1 MNFFDILRSLLFAK
15 KTAEDL
21 CSEGLQQFTPYR
33 VNRWISFYDNSK
45 TIFINETF
53 NKFASL
59 FEDKNEMY
67 KLYFNLIPQSKFKKI
82 NYIKKKKETQDEDPS
97 VAVIAKSNML
107 SKREILQYI
116 DLTNIT
122 SK

>member
-21 CSEGLQQFTPYR
+21 CSEGLQQFTPYM

-67 KLYFNLIPQSKFKKI
+67 KLYFNLIPQSKIKKI
-82 NYIKKKKETQDEDPS
+82 NYIKKKKETQDENPS
-97 VAVIAKSNML
+97 VAVIAKNNML

-116 DLTNIT
+116 DLTNNT

>member
-21 CSEGLQQFTPYR
+21 CSEGLQQFTPYM

-67 KLYFNLIPQSKFKKI
+67 KLYINLIPQSKFKKI

>member
-21 CSEGLQQFTPYR
+21 CSEGLQQFTPFMI
-33 VNRWISFYDNSK
+33 NRWISFYDNSK

-53 NKFASL
+53 NRFASL

-97 VAVIAKSNML
+97 VAVIAKGNML
-107 SKREILQYI
+107 SKREVQQYI
-116 DLTNIT
+116 DLTNVI

>member
-21 CSEGLQQFTPYR
+21 CSEGLQQFTPYM

-97 VAVIAKSNML
+97 VAVIAKNNML

-116 DLTNIT
+116 DLTNNT

>member
-1 MNFFDILRSLLFAK
+1 MSFFDILRSLLFTK

-21 CSEGLQQFTPYR
+21 CSEGLQQFTPYM

-67 KLYFNLIPQSKFKKI
+67 KLYVNLIPQSKFKKI
-82 NYIKKKKETQDEDPS
+82 NYIKKKKETQDENPS
-97 VAVIAKSNML
+97 VAVIAKNNML

-116 DLTNIT
+116 DLTNNT

>member
-21 CSEGLQQFTPYR
+21 CSEGLQQFTPYM

-97 VAVIAKSNML
+97 ITVIAKSNML
-107 SKREILQYI
+107 SKREIQQYI
-116 DLTNIT
+116 DLTNII

>member
-1 MNFFDILRSLLFAK
+1 MTFFDILRTLLFVK

-21 CSEGLQQFTPYR
+21 CSEGLQQFSPFM
-33 VNRWISFYDNSK
+33 VNRWVSFYDKSK
-45 TIFINETF
+45 SIFINETF

-82 NYIKKKKETQDEDPS
+82 NYIKKKKESQEEDIRVS
-97 VAVIAKSNML
+97 VIAKNNML
-107 SKREILQYI
+107 SKREVLQYI
-116 DLTNIT
+116 DLIDSQ

>member
-21 CSEGLQQFTPYR
+21 CSEGLQQFTPYM

-82 NYIKKKKETQDEDPS
+82 NYIKKKKETQNENPS
-97 VAVIAKSNML
+97 VAVIAKNNML

-116 DLTNIT
+116 DLTNNT

>member
-21 CSEGLQQFTPYR
+21 CSEGLQQFTPYM

-82 NYIKKKKETQDEDPS
+82 NYINNLTVSGVAGSIPDLGSGGRKFKSYLTDHNYNLYLNEKK
-97 VAVIAKSNML
+97 
-107 SKREILQYI
+107 
-116 DLTNIT
+116 
-122 SK
+122 

>member
-21 CSEGLQQFTPYR
+21 CSEGLQQFTPYM

-97 VAVIAKSNML
+97 VGVIAKNNML

-116 DLTNIT
+116 DLTNNT

>member
-1 MNFFDILRSLLFAK
+1 MNFFDILRTLLFAK
-15 KTAEDL
+15 KAAEDL
-21 CSEGLQQFTPYR
+21 CSEGLQQFSPFM
-33 VNRWISFYDNSK
+33 VNRWVSFYDKSK
-45 TIFINETF
+45 SIFINETF

-82 NYIKKKKETQDEDPS
+82 NYIKKKKESQEEDIRVS
-97 VAVIAKSNML
+97 VIAKNNML
-107 SKREILQYI
+107 SKREVLQYI
-116 DLTNIT
+116 DLIDSQ

>member
-21 CSEGLQQFTPYR
+21 CSEGLQQFTPYM

-97 VAVIAKSNML
+97 VGVIAKNNML

-116 DLTNIT
+116 DLTNNA

>member
-21 CSEGLQQFTPYR
+21 CSEGLQQFTPYML
-33 VNRWISFYDNSK
+33 NRWISFYDNSK

-82 NYIKKKKETQDEDPS
+82 NYIKKKKETQDENPS
-97 VAVIAKSNML
+97 VAVIAKNNML

-116 DLTNIT
+116 DLTNNT

>member
-21 CSEGLQQFTPYR
+21 CSEGLQQFTPYM

-97 VAVIAKSNML
+97 VAVIAKNSML

-116 DLTNIT
+116 DLTNNT

>member
-1 MNFFDILRSLLFAK
+1 MNFFDILRTLLFAK

-21 CSEGLQQFTPYR
+21 CSEGLQQFTPYM

-82 NYIKKKKETQDEDPS
+82 NYIKKKKETQDENPS
-97 VAVIAKSNML
+97 VAVIAKNNML

-116 DLTNIT
+116 DLTNNT

>member
-1 MNFFDILRSLLFAK
+1 M
-15 KTAEDL
+15 
-21 CSEGLQQFTPYR
+21 

-97 VAVIAKSNML
+97 VSVIAKNNML
-107 SKREILQYI
+107 SKREIQQYI
-116 DLTNIT
+116 DLTNII

>member
-21 CSEGLQQFTPYR
+21 CSEGLQQFTPYM

>member
-1 MNFFDILRSLLFAK
+1 MNFFDILRTLLFAK

-21 CSEGLQQFTPYR
+21 CSEGLQQFTPFM

-97 VAVIAKSNML
+97 VAVIAKNNML

>member
-21 CSEGLQQFTPYR
+21 CSEELQQFTPYM

-82 NYIKKKKETQDEDPS
+82 NYIKKKKEAQDEDPS

-116 DLTNIT
+116 DLTNTT

>member
-1 MNFFDILRSLLFAK
+1 MNFFDILRTLLFAK

-21 CSEGLQQFTPYR
+21 CSEGLQQFTPFM

-82 NYIKKKKETQDEDPS
+82 NYIKKKKETQDEDIS
-97 VAVIAKSNML
+97 VAVIAKNNML
-107 SKREILQYI
+107 SKREIQQYI
-116 DLTNIT
+116 DLTNT
-122 SK
+122 CSK

>member
-21 CSEGLQQFTPYR
+21 CSEGLQQFTPYM

-97 VAVIAKSNML
+97 VSVIAKNNML
-107 SKREILQYI
+107 SKREIQQYI
-116 DLTNIT
+116 DLTNII

>member
-21 CSEGLQQFTPYR
+21 CSEGLQQFTPYM

-82 NYIKKKKETQDEDPS
+82 NYIKKKKETQDENPS
-97 VAVIAKSNML
+97 VAVIAKNNML

-116 DLTNIT
+116 DLTNNT

>member
-1 MNFFDILRSLLFAK
+1 MSFFDILRSLLFAK

-21 CSEGLQQFTPYR
+21 CSEGLQQFTPYM

-97 VAVIAKSNML
+97 VAVIAKNNML

-116 DLTNIT
+116 DLTNNT

>member
-21 CSEGLQQFTPYR
+21 CSEGLQQFTPYM

-67 KLYFNLIPQSKFKKI
+67 KLYFNLIPQCKFKKI

-97 VAVIAKSNML
+97 VAVIAKNNML

-116 DLTNIT
+116 DLTNNTI
-122 SK
+122 K

>member
-21 CSEGLQQFTPYR
+21 CSEGLQQFTPFMI
-33 VNRWISFYDNSK
+33 NRWISFYDNSK

-97 VAVIAKSNML
+97 ITVIAKSNML
-107 SKREILQYI
+107 SKREIQQYI
-116 DLTNIT
+116 DLTNII